1 MWFKMGRGPGKR
13 KGVANLKTLAHKD
26 QLLSL
31 EYFAQSST
39 VTHEGFPQEWDL
51 RVSVYVYTHWI
62 LG

>member
-39 VTHEGFPQEWDL
+39 VTHEGFPQE
-51 RVSVYVYTHWI
+51 
-62 LG
+62 